1 MSKLEIISTSYTGGD
16 LIVNFK
22 IDGTNHRL
30 TYPFDPTTEFNPR
43 TYTLD
48 GEDSKDFSCLTDETD
63 PHEFV
68 FSILDKAYIMELRKR
83 FPEANYMTDKLLLD
97 TGLLLDSMSIDPL
110 SPSTTWE
117 KFKYHSENQ

>member
-22 IDGTNHRL
+22 VDDTNHRL

-48 GEDSKDFSCLTDETD
+48 GEDSKDFSCLTDEAD

-83 FPEANYMTDKLLLD
+83 FPEAN
-97 TGLLLDSMSIDPL
+97 
-110 SPSTTWE
+110 
-117 KFKYHSENQ
+117 